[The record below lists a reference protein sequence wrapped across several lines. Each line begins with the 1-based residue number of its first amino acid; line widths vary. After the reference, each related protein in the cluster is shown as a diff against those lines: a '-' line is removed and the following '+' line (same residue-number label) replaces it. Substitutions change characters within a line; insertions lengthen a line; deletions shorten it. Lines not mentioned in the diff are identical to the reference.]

1 MAEIEMYATQTCDY
15 CADARTLFKK
25 KGVTY
30 KEIDVTGSKEL
41 RKEMTKRANGAT
53 RSRRSSSTANI
64 SGLRRYACDGQK
76 RLARSAAR
84 QDRISLA

>member
-1 MAEIEMYATQTCDY
+1 MMAEIEMYATQTCDY

-41 RKEMTKRANGAT
+41 RKEMTKRANGGDTVPQIFIDGKHIGGYDDMRAMDKKGLLDPLLGK
-53 RSRRSSSTANI
+53 TA
-64 SGLRRYACDGQK
+64 
-76 RLARSAAR
+76 
-84 QDRISLA
+84 

>member
-30 KEIDVTGSKEL
+30 KCLSGDIL
-41 RKEMTKRANGAT
+41 NRM
-53 RSRRSSSTANI
+53 SR
-64 SGLRRYACDGQK
+64 L
-76 RLARSAAR
+76 
-84 QDRISLA
+84 